1 MHMAG
6 KCHGYC
12 YFRDMDVHMR
22 MKYWI
27 QYKVDMLPVMRYP
40 GTIDEVLITTDKGDL
55 KQSISKSSSLHS
67 NSSKPQSPIKDNA

>member
-55 KQSISKSSSLHS
+55 K
-67 NSSKPQSPIKDNA
+67 